1 MVRLWVVGSF
11 PNLNEVWSKAQGF
24 TNLQRNN
31 PVITLFGMLG
41 EVKVL
46 ALLGEAVG
54 MVFLDFWFP
63 S

>member
-1 MVRLWVVGSF
+1 
-11 PNLNEVWSKAQGF
+11 
-24 TNLQRNN
+24 
-31 PVITLFGMLG
+31 MLG

-63 S
+63 TFTRHIV